1 MFLLGLFS
9 RRGDEMAIGIK
20 VSDIM
25 ISEVITGQKNETV
38 YDAAKK
44 MVLADVGF
52 YLILEDSV
60 PTGVITRGDIL
71 KAVVNGV
78 DIKSERVCEIMTKN
92 PITIYPDADIE
103 DAARIMRDKRIKRL
117 PVVDKNGRLLG
128 VVSETDLILV
138 SPAIYEIIREKAL
151 MEGSK

>member
-52 YLILEDSV
+52 YLILENSV